1 MNDALDRRLAALTG
15 LAIAA
20 AVALWWLGSTRLA
33 LDHGADASRSAADAL
48 QALGLARA
56 LALPLLGVPLGARCG
71 WRAGSV
77 AALGLLA
84 PAWPVL
90 VVVWSASRAGWFP
103 LLLAEGAL
111 LAAGLALPAIGLG
124 VRRGLRRPELVDA
137 VAMGTGAALMAPVW
151 LARGGWVFPS

>member
-1 MNDALDRRLAALTG
+1 MTVALDRRLAAVTG

-56 LALPLLGVPLGARCG
+56 MALPLLGVPLGARCG

-90 VVVWSASRAGWFP
+90 VLLWSASLTGWFP
-103 LLLAEGAL
+103 LLLAECVL
-111 LAAGLALPAIGLG
+111 LAAVLALPAIGLG
-124 VRRGLRRPELVDA
+124 VRRSLRRPELIDL
-137 VAMGTGAALMAPVW
+137 VAMAIGAALMAPVW
-151 LARGGWVFPS
+151 FARGGWVLPP